1 MKQVSIKSIEDA
13 VTKIDGLDED
23 ALEKLSETYFN
34 QQQEFL
40 GYIFS
45 SVIEYEN
52 EQLMD
57 LLMYYFNIFSDA
69 FAQEGL
75 TLNKISDEQID
86 AFQEDY
92 TSTLDEYME
101 SEDMEIIEEFV
112 NQPHLLSFLVS
123 EVNMKDE
130 NGEELDDETATYLFI
145 VGIAMIGLLNNAIA

>member
-13 VTKIDGLDED
+13 VTKIDSLDED

-57 LLMYYFNIFSDA
+57 LLMYYFNIFSEA

-75 TLNKISDEQID
+75 TLNKITDEQID